1 MYSFD
6 ASVEAAH
13 QSYDTVLAA
22 YKRLFTSLRVPY
34 VVAEAD
40 AGSIGGS
47 RTHEFHAL
55 TPVGEDLLLS
65 CGTCGYTANVEKAKG
80 KLPPQQPVTTTYA
93 LISYCETI
101 HYSAANL
108 YVNAAQQRCG
118 RT

>member
-6 ASVEAAH
+6 ATQEAAYA
-13 QSYDTVLAA
+13 SYDTVLAA
-22 YKRLFTSLRVPY
+22 YRRLFTALRLPY

-65 CGTCGYTANVEKAKG
+65 CPACAYTANVEKARG
-80 KLPPQQPVTTTYA
+80 RLPPAPPVPVSGCAPRRRRRMQLTS
-93 LISYCETI
+93 L
-101 HYSAANL
+101 AA
-108 YVNAAQQRCG
+108 ARRRRG
-118 RT
+118 RH